1 MDRSINNREIRSKM
15 AKETLEILEQG
26 YYIHTEGSKIVIEN
40 EIKEAIRASI
50 LYSPDML
57 ERLNSEIVTKIDR
70 NACTGGP
77 IIEVTDE
84 STLEASARLVLAE
97 KRNKSACLN
106 FASAKNPGGGF
117 LGGSQAQEES
127 LARSSALYPCIAQ
140 MNEMYSYNRS
150 LKTCLYSDYMI
161 YSPDVVVF
169 REDKGNLLRQPY
181 CISMITAPAVNAGVV
196 REREPQNADQIV
208 PIMTNRIRSI
218 LSIAALQGNSA
229 IVLGAYGCGVF
240 RNDPLEVAR
249 MFKQVILDEGYG
261 SLFDKIVFAI
271 LDKTAE
277 KKIFNMFNQQL
288 S

>member
-26 YYIHTEGSKIVIEN
+26 YYHTEGSQIVIEN
-40 EIKEAIRASI
+40 EIKEAIRASL

-57 ERLNSEIVTKIDR
+57 EGLNSEIVTKIDR

-84 STLEASARLVLAE
+84 STLEASARLVLEE

-169 REDKGNLLRQPY
+169 REDRGTLLRQPY

-196 REREPQNADQIV
+196 REREPQNADQII

-218 LSIAALQGNSA
+218 LSVAALQGNSA

-240 RNDPLEVAR
+240 RNDPREVAR

-271 LDKTAE
+271 LDKTAD